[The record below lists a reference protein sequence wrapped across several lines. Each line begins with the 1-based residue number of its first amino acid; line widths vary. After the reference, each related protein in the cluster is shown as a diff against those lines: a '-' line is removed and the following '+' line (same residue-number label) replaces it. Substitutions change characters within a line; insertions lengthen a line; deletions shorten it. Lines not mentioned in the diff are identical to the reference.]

1 MDFPMSLEVAL
12 WIVGV
17 AAVPSLGFCVFVTNM
32 LINIRQSQS
41 EILVVLRKPEEH
53 GFGTISTNRIIE
65 DNTRA
70 MNALVHYI
78 KWLVKHET
86 GEEPR
91 PPIG

>member
-1 MDFPMSLEVAL
+1 MSQEVAM
-12 WIVGV
+12 WILGA

-32 LINIRQSQS
+32 LIGIRQSQS

-53 GFGTISTNRIIE
+53 GFGTTNTNRIIE